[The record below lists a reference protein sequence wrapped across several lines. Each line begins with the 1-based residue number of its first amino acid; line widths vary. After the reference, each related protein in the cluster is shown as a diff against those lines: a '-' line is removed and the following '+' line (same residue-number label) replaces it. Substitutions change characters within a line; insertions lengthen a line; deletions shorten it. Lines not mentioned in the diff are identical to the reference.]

1 MAVNIMKGFIGYV
14 FLLVLG
20 GACIA
25 TGAISFDENIPSAI
39 FSAAV
44 GVILIGIGV
53 MMSLR
58 KR

>member
-1 MAVNIMKGFIGYV
+1 MRANITKGFIGYV

-25 TGAISFDENIPSAI
+25 VGAVTFDENIPSAV
-39 FSAAV
+39 FGVVLGVVLLGV
-44 GVILIGIGV
+44 GVL
-53 MMSLR
+53 MAFR